1 MSDNQKGIGEK
12 LVEAG
17 ISSVKAGSD
26 EIKTTVST
34 AIGQVTGQPI
44 KTDQELQQI
53 AAHDKESSG
62 KRIDE
67 IQQELA
73 KQKMRR
79 FQEVSNWQTPSA
91 PTPEPNGPEIPQ
103 SRQAQLHQSSPSAPQ
118 PAESV
123 RQAVGKSELG
133 RNFKG

>member
-12 LVEAG
+12 LIEAG

-79 FQEVSNWQTPSA
+79 FQEVSNWQTPSVPA
-91 PTPEPNGPEIPQ
+91 PEPNGPEIPQ